1 MFQVRLKE
9 LREKAGLS
17 QSALAKRLGF
27 AQSTIGMWESGKN
40 KPEFDTLTQ
49 IADFFHVSVDY
60 LLGREDQKALVPGD
74 EGDFSPRGEKDEVIW
89 RRDGKTVRR
98 KALPGKEELLKQL
111 LDELTEEPDERL

>member
-49 IADFFHVSVDY
+49 IADFFRVSVDY
-60 LLGREDQKALVPGD
+60 LLGREDQKALVPWD
-74 EGDFSPRGEKDEVIW
+74 ESEKDEVIW
-89 RRDGKTVRR
+89 HRDGKTVRR
-98 KALPGKEELLKQL
+98 KALPGKEALLKQL
-111 LDELTEEPDERL
+111 LEELTEEPDERL